1 MDSVNQSISRL
12 LEAQVSWNARNEVDE
27 EVAPRQPATDADIDG
42 LSKALGH
49 GLPPSYEQLLRTH
62 DGIAGAF
69 GIDGEFL
76 SSRYR
81 GEYDDQWADCTELA
95 GCPPQSEMLF
105 FAMDDDG
112 SAAEGEH
119 TERLESES
127 RVAPRQKPRLAAQV
141 EAFGYLLRRRVVTKT
156 GGAGLLEQSV
166 E

>member
-112 SAAEGEH
+112 SAAAFDKTTRDARGEMEVVII
-119 TERLESES
+119 TNYRELARFGSLP
-127 RVAPRQKPRLAAQV
+127 AYLAA
-141 EAFGYLLRRRVVTKT
+141 RVN
-156 GGAGLLEQSV
+156 LLEASP
-166 E
+166 